1 MRTKKAEIASQKQI
15 GDVEPVIASTD
26 KVPDEVVPVEDISQV
41 KEYQVFVRFASRE
54 NAENFRFK
62 LKSLGYDN
70 AELSEVWQLCP
81 PKLFKTYMSITESL
95 DAL

>member
-15 GDVEPVIASTD
+15 GDAEPIAVSTGR
-26 KVPDEVVPVEDISQV
+26 VPDEVAPVEDIPQVQV

-54 NAENFRFK
+54 NAENFKFK

-70 AELSEVWQLCP
+70 AELSEV
-81 PKLFKTYMSITESL
+81 
-95 DAL
+95 

>member
-15 GDVEPVIASTD
+15 GDAEPATVSTER
-26 KVPDEVVPVEDISQV
+26 VTDEVMPVEDIPQV

-54 NAENFRFK
+54 NAENFKFK

-70 AELSEVWQLCP
+70 AELSEV
-81 PKLFKTYMSITESL
+81 
-95 DAL
+95 

>member
-15 GDVEPVIASTD
+15 GDVEPVTVSAD
-26 KVPDEVVPVEDISQV
+26 RVHDEVVQVEDIPQV

-54 NAENFRFK
+54 NAENFKFK

-70 AELSEVWQLCP
+70 AELSEV
-81 PKLFKTYMSITESL
+81 
-95 DAL
+95 